1 MRIRKRTMARRHQ
14 PQPPWWRRP
23 LLRRGLRLAWLG
35 GLVVLLMALVTQGV
49 ERLLH
54 PETLP
59 VRSVVIEGAFQYLDR
74 QEISQTLAPYVGGGF
89 FSLDLRP
96 VEQAVEAM
104 PWVYG
109 VSVRREWPDRLKV
122 RVDEQVPVA
131 VWGEAALL
139 NQYGE
144 LFHPPVETH
153 PEGLPTLR
161 GREGRERPLM
171 ERYLAVQARLADVG
185 LEVAGL
191 REDARRSWV
200 IRLQDGSQVVMGR
213 GMDTDRLDRL
223 VRMYPRLTE
232 HRDEPIK
239 RIDMRYT
246 NGIAVAWEEPTEVSE

>member
-1 MRIRKRTMARRHQ
+1 MRKRTMARRHLSR
-14 PQPPWWRRP
+14 PPWWRQP
-23 LLRRGLRLAWLG
+23 WLRRGLRLVWLG
-35 GLVVLLMALVTQGV
+35 GAAVLLMALVIQGV

-59 VRSVVIEGAFQYLDR
+59 VRSVVIEGDFQYLDR
-74 QEISQTLAPYVGGGF
+74 QAISETLVPYVSGGF

-96 VEQAVEAM
+96 VERAVEAM
-104 PWVYG
+104 PWVHG
-109 VSVRREWPDRLKV
+109 VSVRREWPDRLVV

-131 VWGEAALL
+131 RWGETALL

-144 LFHPPVETH
+144 LFHPPMESQ
-153 PEGLPTLR
+153 PEGLPALW
-161 GREGRERPLM
+161 GRAGRERPLM

-185 LEVAGL
+185 LEVEGL
-191 REDARRSWV
+191 KEDARRSWV
-200 IRLQDGSQVVMGR
+200 IHLQDGSQVVMGR

-246 NGIAVAWEEPTEVSE
+246 NGIAVAWGEPAEALE